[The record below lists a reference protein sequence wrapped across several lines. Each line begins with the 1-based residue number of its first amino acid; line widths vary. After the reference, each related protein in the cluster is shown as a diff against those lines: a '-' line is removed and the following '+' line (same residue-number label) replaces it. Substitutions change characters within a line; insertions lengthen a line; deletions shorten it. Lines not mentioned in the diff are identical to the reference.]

1 MAERGVS
8 LAQIEAVPTGNLI
21 LVTGAPGAGKST
33 FCHQVVLNGV
43 ATDRPILFVTTEQGP
58 TEITGLLQEQGLGEL
73 APGALSFVDAFAETV
88 GLATP
93 ARADTLG
100 ANCEDLNSISVAV
113 AKLQQRV
120 GRKDILLAF
129 DSLTSP
135 YLFNREEILRF
146 IRLCLLR
153 FAAEGNSVVAFMD
166 EGCGR
171 VEDLVAMMSLAD
183 GIITMEMGE
192 GSRIIH
198 VVKHPKVPPTKMETP
213 IARSAL
219 FTLDGFDPGFGARL
233 YEMGITGRGEPF
245 RKEVGDFVHI
255 FWRDL
260 AAWGGMLWDPK
271 RFPRMTYEF
280 SKQIEFVGAQEGFPV
295 VPWHVRLL
303 IRLLMPDDFSQPK
316 NVRTFFRRHKRG
328 MESRGQ
334 RIMEFMDSASET
346 DEHHL
351 EVREGYNCWG
361 LEKVGARLA
370 FQDCGYVAGILKGFE
385 KGDRDWNVVE
395 TKCIGLGDA
404 YCEWKAVPG
413 EIPEL
418 KEFLGGLDTSIVE
431 RIHDRLMDQLVGFL
445 VHGRPLAERPRLG
458 SRVLF
463 PLMFH
468 VTYPSLLS
476 DRYRMALRM
485 GAAKAGK
492 EVGEH
497 LMDAGLKEDEVIT
510 RVIDFMNHCQ
520 VGKVTLRP
528 GPSALVGTGSG
539 QALGETIRMS
549 ENCESF
555 GLETGEPSCYFTT
568 GFLNGLFASVK
579 GKHVREVKCLAAG
592 DPYCE
597 WEIM

>member
-1 MAERGVS
+1 MAERGAS
-8 LAQIEAVPTGNLI
+8 LAQIADVPTGSLI

-33 FCHQVVLNGV
+33 FCHQLVLNSI
-43 ATDRPILFVTTEQGP
+43 ATDRPILFVTTEQSP
-58 TEITGLLQEQGLGEL
+58 SEITGLLREKGLGEL
-73 APGALSFVDAFAETV
+73 PPGALSFVDAFAETV

-93 ARADTLG
+93 ERADTLG
-100 ANCEDLNSISVAV
+100 ANCEDLNSISVAL

-120 GRKDILLAF
+120 GGKDILLAF

-153 FAAEGNSVVAFMD
+153 FAAEGNSVIALMD
-166 EGCGR
+166 EGCGKS
-171 VEDLVAMMSLAD
+171 EDLVAMRSVAD

-192 GSRIIH
+192 DSRILH

-213 IARSAL
+213 ITGSAL
-219 FTLDGFDPGFGARL
+219 ITLDRFDPGFSARL
-233 YEMGITGRGEPF
+233 VEMGISGRGEPF

-260 AAWGGMLWDPK
+260 AAWGGMLWDLK

-280 SKQIEFVGAQEGFPV
+280 SKQIEFLGAQEGLPV
-295 VPWHVRLL
+295 LPWHMRLL
-303 IRLLMPDDFSQPK
+303 IRLLMPDDFSRPK

-334 RIMEFMDSASET
+334 RIMEFMDGASET

-370 FQDCGYVAGILKGFE
+370 FQDCGYVAGVLKGFE

-413 EIPEL
+413 EIPEM
-418 KEFLGGLDTSIVE
+418 KGFLEGLDTSIVE
-431 RIHDRLMDQLVGFL
+431 KVHDRLMDQLVGFL
-445 VHGRPLAERPRLG
+445 VHGRPLAERPSLG
-458 SRVLF
+458 SGVLF
-463 PLMFH
+463 PLMLL
-468 VTYPSLLS
+468 VMYPSLLS

-497 LMDAGLKEDEVIT
+497 LMDAGLEEDEVIT
-510 RVIDFMNHCQ
+510 RVIDFVNHCK
-520 VGKVTLRP
+520 VGKVTLD
-528 GPSALVGTGSG
+528 
-539 QALGETIRMS
+539 ETIRMK

-579 GKHVREVKCLAAG
+579 GKHVREIQCIAMG

-597 WEIM
+597 WEIL